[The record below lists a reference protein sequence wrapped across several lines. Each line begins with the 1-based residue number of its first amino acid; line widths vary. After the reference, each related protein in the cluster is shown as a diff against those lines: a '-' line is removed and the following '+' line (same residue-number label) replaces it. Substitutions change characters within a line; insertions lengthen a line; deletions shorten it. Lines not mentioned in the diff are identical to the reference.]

1 MTYLL
6 IFIMKVIENALATLR
21 VIIVSNGKKLIGAIL
36 SLLMSII
43 WVISTSLVV
52 QNFTNLFSIVAF
64 SLGCFAGSYLGSLME
79 GKLAIGSNM
88 LITIIKP
95 NLGNIIQNELKNNNY
110 KSYLLNGNS
119 EDILLVL
126 VKRKQRSKVLDI
138 IYGLDDKAE
147 IISEVAHKLV
157 YKHPLGNR

>member
-64 SLGCFAGSYLGSLME
+64 SLGCFVGSYLGSLME

-110 KSYLLNGNS
+110 KSYLLNGKS

>member
-64 SLGCFAGSYLGSLME
+64 SLGCFVGSYLGSLME

-157 YKHPLGNR
+157 YKHPLGNQ

>member
-52 QNFTNLFSIVAF
+52 QNFTNLFSIIAF
-64 SLGCFAGSYLGSLME
+64 SLGCFVGSYFGSLME

-95 NLGNIIQNELKNNNY
+95 NLGNIIQKELKNNNY

>member
-52 QNFTNLFSIVAF
+52 QNFTNY
-64 SLGCFAGSYLGSLME
+64 CYL
-79 GKLAIGSNM
+79 K
-88 LITIIKP
+88 
-95 NLGNIIQNELKNNNY
+95 
-110 KSYLLNGNS
+110 
-119 EDILLVL
+119 
-126 VKRKQRSKVLDI
+126 
-138 IYGLDDKAE
+138 
-147 IISEVAHKLV
+147 
-157 YKHPLGNR
+157 

>member
-52 QNFTNLFSIVAF
+52 QNFTNLFSIIAF
-64 SLGCFAGSYLGSLME
+64 SLGCFVGSYLGSLME

>member
-64 SLGCFAGSYLGSLME
+64 SLGCFVGSYLGSLME

-88 LITIIKP
+88 LITIIKH

>member
-52 QNFTNLFSIVAF
+52 QNFTNLFSIIAF
-64 SLGCFAGSYLGSLME
+64 SLGCFVGSYLGSLME

-95 NLGNIIQNELKNNNY
+95 NLGNIIQDELKNSNF

>member
-64 SLGCFAGSYLGSLME
+64 SLGCFVGSYLGSLME

-95 NLGNIIQNELKNNNY
+95 NLGNIIQNELKN
-110 KSYLLNGNS
+110 K
-119 EDILLVL
+119 IL
-126 VKRKQRSKVLDI
+126 RF
-138 IYGLDDKAE
+138 DK
-147 IISEVAHKLV
+147 
-157 YKHPLGNR
+157 

>member
-64 SLGCFAGSYLGSLME
+64 SLGCFVGSYLGSLME

-138 IYGLDDKAE
+138 IYGLDDKVE

>member
-64 SLGCFAGSYLGSLME
+64 SLGCFVGSYLGSLME